1 MCPSDWRGPHF
12 LIDGVSSQPK
22 RPQARGLFA
31 HRLQFGLVLGHC
43 LLALVGLLFFL
54 EQRFRTALR
63 PVGIY
68 TQHGNPGK
76 NPCEGLDRAT
86 WSCGWCMM
94 RPGTALM
101 LWR

>member
-43 LLALVGLLFFL
+43 LLGLVRLLFFL
-54 EQRFRTALR
+54 EQRFGTAVCL
-63 PVGIY
+63 VGIHAQY
-68 TQHGNPGK
+68 GTPGK
-76 NPCEGLDRAT
+76 SP
-86 WSCGWCMM
+86 
-94 RPGTALM
+94 
-101 LWR
+101 